1 MPTTACDDERAELL
15 AVDDL
20 IDDIIGDS
28 IKAMLLPH
36 IHELSSLDPDASVYL
51 TSCKSVP
58 SYWWVSSFLRAVKN
72 AQPDTF
78 RAAVS
83 ADLSEK
89 MERIVSTQAALH
101 TAIAEARAALS
112 TKTTP
117 HKEPTP

>member
-1 MPTTACDDERAELL
+1 MATTTLDDERAELL

-36 IHELSSLDPDASVYL
+36 IHELSSLDPDASAYL

-72 AQPDTF
+72 GQPDTF

-83 ADLSEK
+83 EDLFEK
-89 MERIVSTQAALH
+89 MERIVSAQTALH
-101 TAIAEARAALS
+101 TAITEARATLS